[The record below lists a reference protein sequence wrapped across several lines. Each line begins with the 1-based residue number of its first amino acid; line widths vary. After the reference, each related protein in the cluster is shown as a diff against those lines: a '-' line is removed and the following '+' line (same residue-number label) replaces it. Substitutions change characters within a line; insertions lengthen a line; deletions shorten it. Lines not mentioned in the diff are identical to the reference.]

1 MPLSSASSS
10 KELREELEAG
20 IQLEK
25 VFAGKDGSFN
35 YYHDN
40 RQLWNVGGEW
50 TIWTSKFRKLCSF
63 FLFSSLLT
71 YQQH

>member
-40 RQLWNVGGEW
+40 RQL
-50 TIWTSKFRKLCSF
+50 
-63 FLFSSLLT
+63 
-71 YQQH
+71 

>member
-1 MPLSSASSS
+1 MPSVQRLHHQKS
-10 KELREELEAG
+10 LELEAG

-40 RQLWNVGGEW
+40 RQLWNVGGDW
-50 TIWTSKFRKLCSF
+50 TK
-63 FLFSSLLT
+63 
-71 YQQH
+71 